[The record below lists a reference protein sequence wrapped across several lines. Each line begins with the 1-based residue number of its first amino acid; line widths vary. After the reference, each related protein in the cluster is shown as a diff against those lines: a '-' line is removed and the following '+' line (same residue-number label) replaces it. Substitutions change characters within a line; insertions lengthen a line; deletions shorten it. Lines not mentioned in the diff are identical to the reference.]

1 MLSTHK
7 MSIITSLLSLMEQ
20 AMIYYLAHSFICVL
34 RAAQYGALMLIE
46 NKQVYFIFH
55 KSVASSSLSHRIL
68 FSQKVGAPVQTSR
81 TCQETLA
88 IHDDLLFGK

>member
-1 MLSTHK
+1 

-20 AMIYYLAHSFICVL
+20 AMIYYLARSFICVL

-55 KSVASSSLSHRIL
+55 KSVACHCTTRACLIEFYSHKRL
-68 FSQKVGAPVQTSR
+68 VRPCK
-81 TCQETLA
+81 L
-88 IHDDLLFGK
+88 